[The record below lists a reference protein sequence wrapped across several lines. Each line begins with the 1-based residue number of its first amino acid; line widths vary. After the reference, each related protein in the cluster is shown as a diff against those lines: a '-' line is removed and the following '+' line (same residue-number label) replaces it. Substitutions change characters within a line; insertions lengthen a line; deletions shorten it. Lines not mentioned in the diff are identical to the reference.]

1 MRDKKSA
8 WEALKIG
15 GKQMKFFS
23 VDSPLYRFLS
33 RVLDILKLNFLWI
46 LGSLPVFTIGASTT
60 ALYYTVHKS
69 IRGDRGYTTRT
80 FFGAFR
86 DNFKAATLPYLI
98 WLAVMI
104 ILGCDAYITYQV
116 LKTGSMK
123 GAFFYFFLIM
133 IAVAIMW
140 SAFLFPYIARFEN
153 TVKQTLKNAFLLMIR
168 HLPWALLLLVILVAS
183 VLSVYIIPVLLVVI
197 PAVTSMV
204 FDFILERLFRRYM
217 SPEDLEREEE
227 NDMYAS

>member
-1 MRDKKSA
+1 
-8 WEALKIG
+8 
-15 GKQMKFFS
+15 MKFFS

-86 DNFKAATLPYLI
+86 DNYKAPTLPYLI

-197 PAVTSMV
+197 PAVASIV
-204 FDFILERLFRRYM
+204 FDFIL
-217 SPEDLEREEE
+217 
-227 NDMYAS
+227 

>member
-1 MRDKKSA
+1 
-8 WEALKIG
+8 
-15 GKQMKFFS
+15 MKFNWDNIVFQMLGKL
-23 VDSPLYRFLS
+23 VDCVWVS
-33 RVLDILKLNFLWI
+33 ILWVI
-46 LGSLPVFTIGASTT
+46 CCIPVFTIGASTT

-153 TVKQTLKNAFLLMIR
+153 GIFATLRNADIEKCIS
-168 HLPWALLLLVILVAS
+168 ADDKAS
-183 VLSVYIIPVLLVVI
+183 AMGI
-197 PAVTSMV
+197 AAAG
-204 FDFILERLFRRYM
+204 DFSCIGFIGLYHTGIACGD
-217 SPEDLEREEE
+217 SGSCIDCI
-227 NDMYAS
+227 

>member
-1 MRDKKSA
+1 
-8 WEALKIG
+8 
-15 GKQMKFFS
+15 MKFFS

-168 HLPWALLLLVILVAS
+168 HLPWALLLLVILIAS
-183 VLSVYIIPVLLVVI
+183 ALSIYIIPVLLVVI
-197 PAVTSMV
+197 PAVASIV

>member
-1 MRDKKSA
+1 MHGKHF
-8 WEALKIG
+8 EIG

-104 ILGCDAYITYQV
+104 VLGCDAYITYQV

-123 GAFFYFFLIM
+123 GAFFYFFLVM

-153 TVKQTLKNAFLLMIR
+153 TVKQTLKNAFLLMVR
-168 HLPWALLLLVILVAS
+168 HLPWSLLLLVILIAS
-183 VLSVYIIPVLLVVI
+183 ALSIYIIPVLLVVI
-197 PAVTSMV
+197 PAVASIV

>member
-104 ILGCDAYITYQV
+104 VLGCDAYITYQV

-123 GAFFYFFLIM
+123 GAFFYFFLVM

-153 TVKQTLKNAFLLMIR
+153 TVKQTLKNAFLLMVR
-168 HLPWALLLLVILVAS
+168 HLPWSLLLLVILIAS
-183 VLSVYIIPVLLVVI
+183 ALSIYIIPVLLVVI
-197 PAVTSMV
+197 PAVASIV

>member
-1 MRDKKSA
+1 MGQHFMGDLLHSGFYDRGIDH
-8 WEALKIG
+8 G
-15 GKQMKFFS
+15 GNVS
-23 VDSPLYRFLS
+23 CV
-33 RVLDILKLNFLWI
+33 
-46 LGSLPVFTIGASTT
+46 
-60 ALYYTVHKS
+60 KS

-140 SAFLFPYIARFEN
+140 SIF
-153 TVKQTLKNAFLLMIR
+153 
-168 HLPWALLLLVILVAS
+168 
-183 VLSVYIIPVLLVVI
+183 IPI
-197 PAVTSMV
+197 YCK
-204 FDFILERLFRRYM
+204 I
-217 SPEDLEREEE
+217 
-227 NDMYAS
+227 

>member
-1 MRDKKSA
+1 
-8 WEALKIG
+8 
-15 GKQMKFFS
+15 MKFNWDNIVFQMLGKL
-23 VDSPLYRFLS
+23 VDCVWVS
-33 RVLDILKLNFLWI
+33 ILWVI
-46 LGSLPVFTIGASTT
+46 CCIPVFTIGASTT

-153 TVKQTLKNAFLLMIR
+153 TVKQTLKNA
-168 HLPWALLLLVILVAS
+168 LLLLVILIAS
-183 VLSVYIIPVLLVVI
+183 ALSIYIIPVLLVVI

>member
-1 MRDKKSA
+1 
-8 WEALKIG
+8 
-15 GKQMKFFS
+15 MKFNWDNIVFQMLGKL
-23 VDSPLYRFLS
+23 VDCVWVS
-33 RVLDILKLNFLWI
+33 ILWVI
-46 LGSLPVFTIGASTT
+46 CCIPVFTIGASTT

-104 ILGCDAYITYQV
+104 VLGCDAYITYQV

-153 TVKQTLKNAFLLMIR
+153 TVKQTLKNAFLLMVR
-168 HLPWALLLLVILVAS
+168 HLPWSLLLLVILVAS

-197 PAVTSMV
+197 PAVASIV

>member
-1 MRDKKSA
+1 
-8 WEALKIG
+8 
-15 GKQMKFFS
+15 MKFNWDNIVFQMLGKL
-23 VDSPLYRFLS
+23 VDCVWVS
-33 RVLDILKLNFLWI
+33 ILWVI
-46 LGSLPVFTIGASTT
+46 CCIPVFTIGASTT

-104 ILGCDAYITYQV
+104 VLGCDAYITYQV

-123 GAFFYFFLIM
+123 GTFFYFFLVM

-153 TVKQTLKNAFLLMIR
+153 TVKQTLKNAFLLMVR
-168 HLPWALLLLVILVAS
+168 HLPWSLLLLVILIAS
-183 VLSVYIIPVLLVVI
+183 ALSIYIIPVLLVVI
-197 PAVTSMV
+197 PAVASIV

-217 SPEDLEREEE
+217 SPEDLAREEE

>member
-1 MRDKKSA
+1 
-8 WEALKIG
+8 
-15 GKQMKFFS
+15 MKFNWDNIVFQMLGKL
-23 VDSPLYRFLS
+23 VDCVWVS
-33 RVLDILKLNFLWI
+33 ILWVI
-46 LGSLPVFTIGASTT
+46 CCIPVFTIGASTT

-104 ILGCDAYITYQV
+104 VLGCDAYITYQV

-123 GAFFYFFLIM
+123 GAFFYFFLVM

-140 SAFLFPYIARFEN
+140 SAFLFPYIE
-153 TVKQTLKNAFLLMIR
+153 KC
-168 HLPWALLLLVILVAS
+168 
-183 VLSVYIIPVLLVVI
+183 I
-197 PAVTSMV
+197 PADGKTSAMVTV
-204 FDFILERLFRRYM
+204 AAGDFDCIG
-217 SPEDLEREEE
+217 SVDLYYTGTACG
-227 NDMYAS
+227 NSGSCIDCI

>member
-104 ILGCDAYITYQV
+104 VLGCDAYITYQV

-123 GAFFYFFLIM
+123 GAFFYFFLVM

-197 PAVTSMV
+197 PAVASIV

>member
-1 MRDKKSA
+1 
-8 WEALKIG
+8 
-15 GKQMKFFS
+15 MKFNWDNIVFQMLGKL
-23 VDSPLYRFLS
+23 VDCVWVS
-33 RVLDILKLNFLWI
+33 ILWVI
-46 LGSLPVFTIGASTT
+46 CCIPVFTIGASTT

-153 TVKQTLKNAFLLMIR
+153 TVKQTLKNAFLL
-168 HLPWALLLLVILVAS
+168 LVILIAS
-183 VLSVYIIPVLLVVI
+183 ALSIYIIPVLLVVI

>member
-1 MRDKKSA
+1 
-8 WEALKIG
+8 
-15 GKQMKFFS
+15 MKFFS

-104 ILGCDAYITYQV
+104 VLGCDAYITYQV

-168 HLPWALLLLVILVAS
+168 HLPWALLLLVILIAS
-183 VLSVYIIPVLLVVI
+183 ALSIYIIPVLLVVI
-197 PAVTSMV
+197 PAVASIV

>member
-1 MRDKKSA
+1 
-8 WEALKIG
+8 
-15 GKQMKFFS
+15 MKFNWDNIVFQMLGKL
-23 VDSPLYRFLS
+23 VDCVWVS
-33 RVLDILKLNFLWI
+33 ILWVI
-46 LGSLPVFTIGASTT
+46 CCIPVFTIGASTT

-104 ILGCDAYITYQV
+104 VLGCDAYITYQV

-123 GAFFYFFLIM
+123 GTFFYFFLVM

-153 TVKQTLKNAFLLMIR
+153 TVKQTLKNAFLLMVR
-168 HLPWALLLLVILVAS
+168 HLPWSLLLLVILIAS
-183 VLSVYIIPVLLVVI
+183 ALSIYII
-197 PAVTSMV
+197 
-204 FDFILERLFRRYM
+204 RYC
-217 SPEDLEREEE
+217 LW
-227 NDMYAS
+227 

>member
-1 MRDKKSA
+1 
-8 WEALKIG
+8 
-15 GKQMKFFS
+15 MKFFS

-104 ILGCDAYITYQV
+104 VLGCDAYITYQV

-168 HLPWALLLLVILVAS
+168 HLPWALLLLVILIAS
-183 VLSVYIIPVLLVVI
+183 ALSIYIIPVLLVVI
-197 PAVTSMV
+197 PAVASIV

-217 SPEDLEREEE
+217 SPEDLAREEE

>member
-1 MRDKKSA
+1 
-8 WEALKIG
+8 
-15 GKQMKFFS
+15 MKFNWDNIVFQMLGKL
-23 VDSPLYRFLS
+23 VDCVWVS
-33 RVLDILKLNFLWI
+33 ILWVI
-46 LGSLPVFTIGASTT
+46 CCIPVFTIGASTT

-69 IRGDRGYTTRT
+69 IRGNRGYTTSN

-104 ILGCDAYITYQV
+104 VLGCD
-116 LKTGSMK
+116 
-123 GAFFYFFLIM
+123 
-133 IAVAIMW
+133 VAIMW

-197 PAVTSMV
+197 PAVASIV

-217 SPEDLEREEE
+217 SPEDLAREEE

>member
-1 MRDKKSA
+1 
-8 WEALKIG
+8 
-15 GKQMKFFS
+15 MKFFS

-98 WLAVMI
+98 WLAVMVV
-104 ILGCDAYITYQV
+104 LGCDAYITYQV

-123 GAFFYFFLIM
+123 GTFFYFFLIM

-153 TVKQTLKNAFLLMIR
+153 TVKQTLKNAFLLMVR
-168 HLPWALLLLVILVAS
+168 HLPWALLLLVILIAS
-183 VLSVYIIPVLLVVI
+183 ALSIYIIPVLLVVI

>member
-1 MRDKKSA
+1 
-8 WEALKIG
+8 
-15 GKQMKFFS
+15 MKFFS

-33 RVLDILKLNFLWI
+33 RVLVILKLNFLWI

-123 GAFFYFFLIM
+123 GACFYFFLTM

-168 HLPWALLLLVILVAS
+168 HLPWALLLLVILIAS
-183 VLSVYIIPVLLVVI
+183 ALSIYIIPVLLVVI
-197 PAVTSMV
+197 PAVASIV

>member
-1 MRDKKSA
+1 
-8 WEALKIG
+8 
-15 GKQMKFFS
+15 MKFNWDNIVFQMLGKL
-23 VDSPLYRFLS
+23 VDCVWVS
-33 RVLDILKLNFLWI
+33 ILWVI
-46 LGSLPVFTIGASTT
+46 CCIPVFTIGASTT

-104 ILGCDAYITYQV
+104 VLGCDAYITYQV

-153 TVKQTLKNAFLLMIR
+153 GIFATLRNALLLAAAHIPSTIVIVGLSVGSLILTLFTSRSFVIASIIWVFFGFAVLAYVQAFLLCRIFEK
-168 HLPWALLLLVILVAS
+168 
-183 VLSVYIIPVLLVVI
+183 Y
-197 PAVTSMV
+197 
-204 FDFILERLFRRYM
+204 EK
-217 SPEDLEREEE
+217 
-227 NDMYAS
+227 

>member
-1 MRDKKSA
+1 
-8 WEALKIG
+8 
-15 GKQMKFFS
+15 MKFNWDNIVFQMLGKL
-23 VDSPLYRFLS
+23 VDCVWVS
-33 RVLDILKLNFLWI
+33 ILWVI
-46 LGSLPVFTIGASTT
+46 CCIPVFTIGASTT

-69 IRGDRGYTTRT
+69 IRGNRGYTTSN

-104 ILGCDAYITYQV
+104 VLGCDAYITYQV

-183 VLSVYIIPVLLVVI
+183 VLSVYIIPVSYTHLTL
-197 PAVTSMV
+197 PTKA
-204 FDFILERLFRRYM
+204 
-217 SPEDLEREEE
+217 
-227 NDMYAS
+227 

>member
-1 MRDKKSA
+1 
-8 WEALKIG
+8 
-15 GKQMKFFS
+15 MKFNWDNIVFQMLGKL
-23 VDSPLYRFLS
+23 VDCVWVS
-33 RVLDILKLNFLWI
+33 ILWVI
-46 LGSLPVFTIGASTT
+46 CCIPVFTIGASTT

-104 ILGCDAYITYQV
+104 VLGCDAYITYQV

-123 GAFFYFFLIM
+123 GAFFYFFLVM

-168 HLPWALLLLVILVAS
+168 HLPWALLLLVILVAFRFLRS
-183 VLSVYIIPVLLVVI
+183 GHRPPRCITRYINPS
-197 PAVTSMV
+197 AVTADIPQEPFSERSGTTLRLQHCH
-204 FDFILERLFRRYM
+204 ILYGWPL
-217 SPEDLEREEE
+217 
-227 NDMYAS
+227 

>member
-1 MRDKKSA
+1 
-8 WEALKIG
+8 
-15 GKQMKFFS
+15 MKFFS

-168 HLPWALLLLVILVAS
+168 HLPWALLLLVILIAS
-183 VLSVYIIPVLLVVI
+183 ALSIYIIPVLLVVI
-197 PAVTSMV
+197 PAVTSIV